1 MTMNYSRAIFFS
13 SESLNRKK
21 VLSLHLDLNITFSLQ
36 CGNSLSMVRL
46 SLVLKSS
53 EILPKHGQTK
63 VNSLLRTMKLRSF

>member
-36 CGNSLSMVRL
+36 YGNSLSMVRL

>member
-36 CGNSLSMVRL
+36 YGNSLSMVRL

-53 EILPKHGQTK
+53 EILPKYGQTK